1 MAVLTSCVST
11 FIDLNEIHI
20 GIMPTNPVN
29 NQIWFDTASN
39 VLKKYNSSNA
49 TWEIL
54 NDYTEDILNALK
66 DLQVSSRNLLA
77 STSYES
83 EIICSGGANKT
94 GGQYYFVGT
103 INYINNIKDKEITL
117 AFDWEIVTTGTPSGT
132 FIAQTSG
139 NVQIQIGDVIT
150 LSNSN
155 YYGTCVFTT
164 TLTTASTITGI
175 NFRTDGVTGTFKI
188 THPRLFYGSKDLGW
202 SQAPEDID
210 GKFETIIDKQA
221 QGIYISVADTGN
233 NTKTLVDFNSQ
244 KLLVSSSN
252 IDLQGY
258 VTISSLSDPSSTT
271 TIDGNLIETDTL
283 SANKVKT
290 GKLQGKNSN
299 SYFNLDD
306 GTFSLANS
314 TQSLMTFNGTSLTF
328 QNNVN
333 YNLDKD
339 DFSSNLD
346 WIKTWTE
353 GSTVINSK
361 QVMSPRAFFGT
372 VNASKQATGIS
383 LGGALNKIYETEG
396 TYSGIDDG
404 LAGYKLGTKT
414 FHFKTDGTL
423 LIGPNTTG
431 NYISWDGS
439 ALTLRATSMNIGVDT
454 VATTTNVSTAVG
466 ALQLKFAQ
474 SGGYNLIKN
483 STGASGSTNGWTHNG
498 TSLGV
503 SSNDS
508 IGSNCKTFMYL
519 DNGTTTTERFAYSS
533 RFKLKGNTKY
543 TLTGYYYNYTTC
555 PNFDVFLLSSTT
567 LSDSDATTNYTN
579 AQAFITAQNTAGIW
593 KKITATVTT
602 PASTMSGFIRI
613 DHNGYNS
620 AGTGSNRVCWNA
632 LMLVEGELENVWS
645 PHPSELYEGITSID
659 KDGIV
664 VTASNVKSKTSMN
677 ANGFKITK
685 TGTIE
690 EDVFSVNSDG
700 TLNIKG
706 NINGGSININNGNF
720 VVTSSGNVT
729 AYDMS
734 LLGGSIN
741 LGTNKFVVDSSGNV
755 TTAGN
760 VTLGGTVTASDLT
773 ISGGSINLGNGAFVV
788 DSSGNVTS
796 TGTFS
801 LSSKATV
808 PSTTLSG
815 DILSNQLA
823 SSITSDIS
831 SAKTTSDL
839 LAQGLNKWMITA
851 YDITGAGYVNTTIP
865 TFNMLANKNVKFIK
879 EILDSATS
887 SAMNLGDNYIGHAKT
902 NVYLDS
908 DYALTTSLTTDDAGA
923 IYLNGI
929 LVTTTVSCTA
939 KSITLNFKAG
949 WNTIEVLYLEVSG
962 GDGFVFSPKFS
973 ATSQIKRINAYEI
986 SSASASSNLIN
997 ESKSLLDTNK
1007 DNWSNTYNRVV
1018 EWASGAITGST
1029 TIKGGYIETNTIT
1042 AKQIAIGDFNNY
1054 SQLAKGKN
1062 LSNRFGDATWVENTS
1077 NDSYW
1082 QTSST
1087 YFPFTINET
1096 NNPFKAGDKIQIKFD
1111 TCTVTSRSVS
1121 VGVWFYSDYA
1131 CVTNTGSITG
1141 TAACNSTWETKT
1153 INLTLP
1159 EGNTYVQNSKSV
1171 AILINNGSSGEII
1184 KVRNVFIARQVAG
1197 ELIVDGSITTGHI
1210 HTDGLNASVIKAG
1223 TISADRIDANVIVS
1237 KVNGATTTIDGDK
1250 ITTGT
1255 ITAEKLAIVSRDS
1268 FSVNPNFTNWT
1279 STYPYGT
1286 SSWSSST
1293 GTKVAVDNRN
1303 VLQYEVTTATT
1314 QMGLYLNNSYFNPGL
1329 NLDGMQ
1335 YIGLEVKYRLTSGT
1349 SPAGACMLL
1358 DINYTDSTYERLTLS
1373 LKSINSSVTTDTW
1386 YVAKKVFKVSNISK
1400 TFKTVSGYLL
1410 ANWSTETNTIK
1421 TIQFAS
1427 ANAYACTEQDYL
1439 TQTWS
1444 NGTEINGDK
1453 ITTGIITASSG
1464 GSYLN
1469 LNNGSMLL
1477 GTTSGTNYLQ
1487 WTGANLYIKASSLSI
1502 GGTTAATTTDV
1513 STAKGQAVSD
1523 AVGVKDT
1530 RSTNEAPSWYFTN
1543 YPKRTVQEFKSLTAI
1558 GLTGTDTYGNLETMV
1573 PWTDSSGGYPIQTFY
1588 GSGNEIF
1595 TRKGTS
1601 TTAWSTWTRKVNAS
1615 QSDVFNTLTN
1625 NGTNQGIYLESGNL
1639 YLNASM
1645 IKTGTLLAERIA
1657 IYDFTNYAELNPD
1670 TLSRWGFVS
1679 EADASASNNPWF
1691 KKSTISRDNQIGSY
1705 YKCNGGETLRI
1716 KADISTTV
1724 YGQSV
1729 SGGTATAT
1737 ARSVGIMIFAKSNTG
1752 TMSYLTD
1759 DSLRVT
1765 ATSTTTA
1772 TVVTVNGFITLPDT
1786 TREFAVYIQI
1796 EGYPTFT
1803 GTLKARNVLVT
1814 RMANGELIVDGAIKS
1829 NHIDT
1834 GSINADHINTNT
1846 ITSEHVDINGNGFT
1860 FYSSK
1865 TLDPDT
1871 NTYHYGDTIFSIKN
1885 EDGQNS
1891 SVTIK
1896 PNSFIL
1902 EGRNSANDKDVSII
1916 LNDNILT
1923 IDASAITTG
1932 VLNASLITAG
1942 ELDASLIKG
1951 GTIKGDQINTE
1962 DFTVTNNTTNKSTF
1976 AVKGGK
1982 VFVSASDFI
1991 ITPEEF
1997 DPNSVDDNSSL
2008 ASELLKEKNRVDEYI
2023 RFNSG
2028 TIELGQAKGNYK
2040 ATLTNNALTFYEKGS
2055 AVSWITGNTM
2065 YITNNRCTD
2074 TLVIGPTSS
2083 GGRYIWDYQDNGHLN
2098 LSWLSN

>member
-1 MAVLTSCVST
+1 MTILTTCTLT

-20 GIMPTNPVN
+20 GAMPINPVDN
-29 NQIWFDTASN
+29 ELWFDTELN
-39 VLKKYNSSNA
+39 ILKKYDASNEI
-49 TWEIL
+49 WEIV
-54 NDYTEDILNALK
+54 NDYSQDIADALK

-77 STSYES
+77 ATSYES
-83 EIICSGGANKT
+83 DIICNGSMNQA
-94 GGQYYFVGT
+94 GGQYDFVKT
-103 INYINNIKDKEITL
+103 IDYVKDIKDKEITL
-117 AFDWEIVTTGTPSGT
+117 AFDWEIVIEGEPSGSFRAQTTGDE
-132 FIAQTSG
+132 
-139 NVQIQIGDVIT
+139 QIQIGDIIT

-164 TLTTASTITGI
+164 TLITTSNITGI
-175 NFRTDGVTGTFKI
+175 NFRADGVTGTLKI
-188 THPRLFYGSKDLGW
+188 THPRLFCGSKDLGW

-210 GKFETIIDKQA
+210 SQFETIIKKQA
-221 QGIYISVADTGN
+221 DGVYISVTDKDN
-233 NTKTLVDFNSQ
+233 DIKSLVTFDSKKVVINST
-244 KLLVSSSN
+244 N
-252 IDLQGY
+252 IDLKGY
-258 VTISSLSDPSSTT
+258 VTISSLSDPNSTT

-306 GTFSLANS
+306 GTFSLSNS
-314 TQSLMTFNGTSLTF
+314 TQSLMTFDGTSLTF

-353 GSTVINSK
+353 GSTTINSK

-396 TYSGIDDG
+396 TYSGIDEG

-414 FHFKTDGTL
+414 FHFKSDGTL

-439 ALTLRATSMNIGVDT
+439 ALTLRATSMNIGVDS
-454 VATTTNVSTAVG
+454 VATTTNVSTSVD
-466 ALQLKFAQ
+466 ALKLKFTQNSA
-474 SGGYNLIKN
+474 YNLIRN
-483 STGASGSTNGWTHNG
+483 STGASGNTNGWTHNG

-503 SSNDS
+503 GSNDS

-519 DNGTTTTERFAYSS
+519 DNGTTTSEKYAYGS
-533 RFKLKGNTKY
+533 RFKLKPNTKY
-543 TLTGYYYNYTTC
+543 TLTGYFLNYTTC
-555 PNFDVFLLSSTT
+555 PSFDVWLLSSTT
-567 LSDSDATTNYTN
+567 LSDTDTTTGYTN
-579 AQAFITAQNTAGIW
+579 AQAFITGQTTSGVW
-593 KKITATVTT
+593 KKITGVITT
-602 PASTMSGFIRI
+602 PASTISGYIRV
-613 DHNGYNS
+613 DNNGYNS
-620 AGTGSNRVCWNA
+620 SGTGANRIHWNA
-632 LMLVEGELENVWS
+632 LMLSEGELETIWN
-645 PHPSELYEGITSID
+645 PHPSETYDGITSID

-664 VTASNVKSKTSMN
+664 VTASNVKSKTTMN

-685 TGTIE
+685 TGTTE

-706 NINGGSININNGNF
+706 NINGG
-720 VVTSSGNVT
+720 T
-729 AYDMS
+729 
-734 LLGGSIN
+734 IN
-741 LGTNKFVVDSSGNV
+741 LGTDKFVVDSSGNV

-760 VTLGGTVTASDLT
+760 VNLGGNVTTAGNVTLGGTITASGNITATNLKLN
-773 ISGGSINLGNGAFVV
+773 GGGININNAFIV
-788 DSSGNVTS
+788 DNNGNVTT

-815 DILSNQLA
+815 SILSNQLD
-823 SSITSDIS
+823 SSITSDIT

-865 TFNMLANKNVKFIK
+865 TFNMLANRNIKFIK

-908 DYALTTSLTTDDAGA
+908 DYSLTISLTTDDAGA
-923 IYLNGI
+923 IYLNGV
-929 LVTTTVSCTA
+929 LVTSTVSCTA
-939 KSITLNFKAG
+939 KSITLNLKAG
-949 WNTIEVLYLEVSG
+949 WNTVEVLYLEISG

-973 ATSQIKRINAYEI
+973 ATTQIKRINAYEI
-986 SSASASSNLIN
+986 SSASISSNLIS
-997 ESKSLLDTNK
+997 ESKSLLDDNK
-1007 DNWSNTYNRVV
+1007 SNWSNAYNRVL
-1018 EWASGAITGST
+1018 EWASDAITGST
-1029 TIKGGYIETNTIT
+1029 TINGGLIQTNTIT
-1042 AKQIAIGDFNNY
+1042 AEKIAIGDFTNYVSDPNFENNVY
-1054 SQLAKGKN
+1054 KN
-1062 LSNRFGDATWVENTS
+1062 NGYWSIDTTQKHSGTKSLKLSAGASGNTTFDLS
-1077 NDSYW
+1077 KKISVRN
-1082 QTSST
+1082 
-1087 YFPFTINET
+1087 
-1096 NNPFKAGDKIQIKFD
+1096 GDKIYVEWWAYKDSANQGANINVYVANADGTLNVYDIVGNIIMSSSSEDAKWIKYSYIGTVNTDGYATVQAKLRSSNTLTGNWYFD
-1111 TCTVTSRSVS
+1111 DINVRKMTS
-1121 VGVWFYSDYA
+1121 
-1131 CVTNTGSITG
+1131 
-1141 TAACNSTWETKT
+1141 
-1153 INLTLP
+1153 
-1159 EGNTYVQNSKSV
+1159 
-1171 AILINNGSSGEII
+1171 
-1184 KVRNVFIARQVAG
+1184 G
-1197 ELIVDGSITTGHI
+1197 ELIVDGTITTGHI
-1210 HTDGLNASVIKAG
+1210 NTTGLDASVIKAG
-1223 TISADRIDANVIVS
+1223 TILADRIDADIIVS
-1237 KVNGATTTIDGDK
+1237 KVNGATTTINGDK

-1268 FSVNPNFTNWT
+1268 FSVNPNFINWT

-1293 GTKVAVDNRN
+1293 GTKVAVDSRN

-1349 SPAGACMLL
+1349 SPAGACMLF
-1358 DINYTDSTYERLTLS
+1358 DIYYTDSTYERLTLS

-1386 YVAKKVFKVSNISK
+1386 YVAKKVFKVSNIHK

-1453 ITTGIITASSG
+1453 ISTGIISASSG

-1469 LNNGSMLL
+1469 LNDGSMLL

-1487 WTGANLYIKASSLSI
+1487 WTGSALNIKANSLSI
-1502 GGTTAATTTDV
+1502 GGTTAATTTNV
-1513 STAKGQAVSD
+1513 STAKTEAISE

-1530 RSTNEAPSWYFTN
+1530 RSTNEAPSWYMTN
-1543 YPKRTVQEFKSLTAI
+1543 YPKRTVQEFKSLTVL
-1558 GLTGTDTYGNLETMV
+1558 GLTGSDTYGNLETMV
-1573 PWTDSSGGYPIQTFY
+1573 PWGDSSGGYPIQTFY
-1588 GSGNEIF
+1588 GNGNEIF

-1601 TTAWSTWTRKVNAS
+1601 TTAWSAWTRKVNAS

-1625 NGTNQGIYLESGNL
+1625 NGTNQGIYIESGNV

-1645 IKTGTLLAERIA
+1645 IKTGSLLAERIA

-1679 EADASASNNPWF
+1679 EADTSASNNPWF
-1691 KKSTISRDNQIGSY
+1691 KKSTIARDNQIGSY

-1724 YGQSV
+1724 YGQST

-1737 ARSVGIMIFAKSNTG
+1737 ARSLGIMIFAKSNTG
-1752 TMSYLTD
+1752 TMSYLTND
-1759 DSLRVT
+1759 DLRVT

-1772 TVVTVNGFITLPDT
+1772 TIATVNGFITLPDT
-1786 TREFAVYIQI
+1786 AREFSVYIQI

-1814 RMANGELIVDGAIKS
+1814 RMANGELIVDGSIKS

-1834 GSINADHINTNT
+1834 DSIKAEHIDVNT
-1846 ITSEHVDINGNGFT
+1846 ITSEHVDINGNGFS

-1896 PNSFIL
+1896 PDSFIL
-1902 EGRNSANDKDVSII
+1902 EGRNAANNKDVSIV
-1916 LNDNILT
+1916 LKDNILT

-1932 VLNASLITAG
+1932 VLNASLITGG

-1962 DFTVTNNTTNKSTF
+1962 DFTVVNNTTNKSTF

-1997 DPNSVDDNSSL
+1997 DPSSVDDNSSL

-2023 RFNSG
+2023 RLSSG
-2028 TIELGQAKGNYK
+2028 TIELGQKSGNYK

-2074 TLVIGPTSS
+2074 TLVIGPTSG